1 MRTTDRSHG
10 DRIRETEVVIW
21 LAGVEE
27 ALSHRSEEQ
36 LLAWLQQED
45 REDVTRARVTH
56 VRRERIV
63 ARALLQLGLSWYLDQ
78 PPGGWRISRGE
89 LGRPDL
95 VPAPGQPDLRFNLS
109 HSGGLVACGFTV
121 GKPIGVDV
129 EHRERAF
136 PLSEEFARYLSPS
149 ERARCSA
156 APESARK
163 DEFLRHWTLKEAYSK
178 ALGLGVSMGFDRF
191 SIDLDGPRPKLRHEP
206 RETAEWYLEQW
217 ELEPAHWLAL
227 AVRQPSDTALS
238 CRLVQVVDLLHPP
251 AFS

>member
-1 MRTTDRSHG
+1 MTTDRSYG
-10 DRIRETEVVIW
+10 DRIRESEVVIW
-21 LAGVEE
+21 LARVEK
-27 ALSHRSEEQ
+27 ALAHRSEEQ
-36 LLAWLQQED
+36 ILASLQQED
-45 REDVTRARVTH
+45 REDVARARVPH

-95 VPAPGQPDLRFNLS
+95 VPAAGQPDLRFNLS
-109 HSGGLVACGFTV
+109 HSGGLVACGFTL
-121 GKPIGVDV
+121 GKAIGVDV
-129 EHRERAF
+129 EHRERAL
-136 PLSEEFARYLSPS
+136 PPPEEFARYLSPS

-156 APESARK
+156 APESTGK
-163 DEFLRHWTLKEAYSK
+163 DEFLRHWTLKEAYAK

-191 SIDLDGPRPKLRHEP
+191 SIDLDGPPKLRHAP
-206 RETAEWYLEQW
+206 GETAEWYLEQW

-227 AVRQPSDTALS
+227 AVRQPSGGALS

-251 AFS
+251 SRG